1 MIIKHLKLKYVN
13 KISKEAQGNE
23 ANTLLG
29 TVDEFHSQKCYDLY
43 LYAVGFAKQ
52 INEYI
57 DKGYI
62 VLDGGDDVFKN
73 KFVFYKDRPCVAER
87 SGNCSF
93 IYFGSTF
100 DYNGK
105 VWLHGEE
112 SKSSIK
118 KRFTQFRMVNPSNI
132 ERVSF
137 NCA

>member
-1 MIIKHLKLKYVN
+1 MPKV
-13 KISKEAQGNE
+13 SKEPKGNK

-43 LYAVGFAKQ
+43 LYAVAFAKQ

-57 DKGYI
+57 NKGYI
-62 VLDGGDDVFKN
+62 ILYGNEVFKN
-73 KFVFYKDRPCVAER
+73 KFVFYSMDRPCIAEK

-100 DYNGK
+100 DNDGK
-105 VWLHGEE
+105 VWLHGDE

-118 KRFTQFRMVNPSNI
+118 KWFSQFKMVKPSNI

>member
-1 MIIKHLKLKYVN
+1 MNKL
-13 KISKEAQGNE
+13 SKKPQGNE

-43 LYAVGFAKQ
+43 MYAVGFAKQ
-52 INEYI
+52 INSYLDAGYLVFDNDEY
-57 DKGYI
+57 
-62 VLDGGDDVFKN
+62 FKN
-73 KFVFYKDRPCVAER
+73 KFVFYSMDIPCVAER

-100 DYNGK
+100 DKDGK

-118 KRFTQFRMVNPSNI
+118 KRFSQFKMVKPSNI
-132 ERVSF
+132 ERMSF